1 MSYLLLLLVGSC
13 KKENKLFVLR
23 DDTGIKFENTLDYTE
38 DFNPYTYRNFY
49 NGAGV
54 SVGDINNDGLIDIYI
69 TGNIVPNKLY
79 LNLGNFKFR
88 DITNQAGVACENVWS
103 TGSAL
108 VDING
113 DGLLDIYVC
122 KSGKPS
128 GKKRHNELF
137 INNGDLTFSERSK
150 EYGLDFTG
158 LSVHASFFD
167 FDKDGD
173 LDCYLLSNSIR
184 SVGGYDLIEDQ
195 RNIPSKEGNKFLV
208 NENGFFVDK
217 SDEVGI
223 YTSEIGFG
231 LGITISDFNGDSWDD
246 IYVSNDFFERDYLYL
261 NNKNGG
267 FNEKL
272 EENFKS
278 ISMGSMGADVGDL
291 NNDLLPD
298 LFVTEMLPKSIERKR
313 TKTIFESWDKYSK
326 ALSKGYFHQ
335 FPRNTLQRNM
345 GKDGFFEVGRLSGIS
360 STEWSWASLFLM
372 QTMMASKTFLFQMVF
387 IKIYLIEII

>member
-13 KKENKLFVLR
+13 KKENKLFILR

-122 KSGKPS
+122 KSGKPT
-128 GKKRHNELF
+128 GQKRHNELF

-208 NENGFFVDK
+208 NENGIFVDK

-360 STEWSWASLFLM
+360 STEWSWACLLYTSP
-372 QTMMASKTFLFQMVF
+372 SPRDS
-387 IKIYLIEII
+387 